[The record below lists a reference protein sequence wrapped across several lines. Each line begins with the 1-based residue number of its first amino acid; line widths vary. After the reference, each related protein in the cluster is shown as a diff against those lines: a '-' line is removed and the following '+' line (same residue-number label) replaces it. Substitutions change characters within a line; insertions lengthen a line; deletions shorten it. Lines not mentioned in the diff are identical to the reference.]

1 MHVVTN
7 VLISWMGG
15 ILPQCVPIS
24 NHHKVRLKYLT
35 ILFVNIKSWQK
46 KKKTKKLSI
55 SVEGSNG
62 VRQAHSRPGVF
73 P

>member
-1 MHVVTN
+1 MKLTKKVELKCSHQNMRVVTN

-35 ILFVNIKSWQK
+35 ILFVNY
-46 KKKTKKLSI
+46 T
-55 SVEGSNG
+55 SVKPK
-62 VRQAHSRPGVF
+62 HSSPH
-73 P
+73 